1 LRPEFIESL
10 KRPETEKT
18 IKSDSARRY
27 SKDCL
32 YSLEVVEK
40 VDRIFKKL
48 RKKDLI
54 QFEAISKKVSEILE
68 NPQQFKPLKSPMQ
81 HMRRVHVGS
90 FVLVYDIDEVRKA
103 VIIRRYEHHDN
114 VYK

>member
-1 LRPEFIESL
+1 
-10 KRPETEKT
+10 
-18 IKSDSARRY
+18 
-27 SKDCL
+27 L

-48 RKKDLI
+48 RKKDLP
-54 QFEAISKKVSEILE
+54 QFEALSRKINEIFE
-68 NPQQFKPLKSPMQ
+68 NPQQFKPLKNPMQ

-90 FVLVYDIDEVRKA
+90 FVLVYDIDETRNIVT
-103 VIIRRYEHHDN
+103 IRRYEHHDN

>member
-1 LRPEFIESL
+1 V
-10 KRPETEKT
+10 
-18 IKSDSARRY
+18 
-27 SKDCL
+27 

-48 RKKDLI
+48 RKKDSA
-54 QFEAISKKVSEILE
+54 QFEALSRKVNEILD
-68 NPQQFKPLKSPMQ
+68 NPQQFKPLRSPMQ

-90 FVLVYDIDEVRKA
+90 YVLVYDVDDAREV
-103 VIIRRYEHHDN
+103 VTIRRYEHHDT

>member
-1 LRPEFIESL
+1 
-10 KRPETEKT
+10 
-18 IKSDSARRY
+18 
-27 SKDCL
+27 L

-48 RKKDLI
+48 RKKDLA

-68 NPQQFKPLKSPMQ
+68 NPWQFKQLRSPMQ

-90 FVLVYDIDEVRKA
+90 FVLVYDVDEARK
-103 VIIRRYEHHDN
+103 VVTIRRYEHHDT